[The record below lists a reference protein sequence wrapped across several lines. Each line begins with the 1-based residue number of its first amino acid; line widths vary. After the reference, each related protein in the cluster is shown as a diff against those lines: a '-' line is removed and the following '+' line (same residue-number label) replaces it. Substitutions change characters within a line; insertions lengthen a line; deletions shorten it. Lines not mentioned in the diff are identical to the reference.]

1 VLKRIVVHSQYPL
14 SLLSQGSFSRIGLF
28 DRRILEKFNEAISL
42 IEKFPF
48 KILLPKFPTKIV
60 VVGDLIREIVTHE
73 IALRVSETSFLPVR
87 SFGLEE
93 FFTWT

>member
-1 VLKRIVVHSQYPL
+1 VLKRIVVHSQYHL

-48 KILLPKFPTKIV
+48 KILLPKFPTKMV

-87 SFGLEE
+87 IFGLEE

>member
-1 VLKRIVVHSQYPL
+1 M
-14 SLLSQGSFSRIGLF
+14 
-28 DRRILEKFNEAISL
+28 
-42 IEKFPF
+42 
-48 KILLPKFPTKIV
+48 PKFPTKMV